1 MKSSNSLDI
10 NSFKSVASMI
20 YMSVVGVCVF
30 IIQPGVVQGFVS
42 ELGFTP
48 EQAGYAASAEL
59 WGLAITTVALTFL
72 ADKFDWHKIALLALL
87 TAVIGNIASTF
98 TTDSQTFIL
107 IRTLTGL
114 GLGAMISLPFAM
126 LGMTK
131 KMDFNFGLAL
141 VFILLYGALGLFLIP
156 WALGKIGLDGIF
168 MFIAFFCGIGL
179 LLIPNLPRGAHQASN
194 FNDSNP
200 SELGLQK
207 VLALAGVLLFNLG
220 IGAVWAYLFLVGLE
234 ANITE
239 QGVANVLTISQLLGM
254 LGAFLVVFLS
264 SRVKRGLPFAT
275 SILLCAIGVGFL
287 LFGVD
292 FLKFSIAV
300 YLFNFAWN
308 MVVPYIMAT
317 LSSFADNSKTVIR
330 GSCMQML
337 GVATGPYI
345 AAKIVGS
352 SATPAYDTVNLFA
365 VSMFIVALL
374 LLLPAIVAL
383 KDRD

>member
-10 NSFKSVASMI
+10 NSVKSVASMI
-20 YMSVVGVCVF
+20 YLSVVGVCVF
-30 IIQPGVVQGFVS
+30 IIQPGIVQGFVS
-42 ELGFTP
+42 ELGFSP

-59 WGLAITTVALTFL
+59 WGLAITTVLLTFL
-72 ADKFDWHKIALLALL
+72 SDRLDWRKITLVALLI
-87 TAVIGNIASTF
+87 AVLGNIASTL

-107 IRTLTGL
+107 VRTFTGL

-131 KMDFNFGLAL
+131 KMDFNFGMAL
-141 VFILLYGALGLFLIP
+141 VFILLYGAIGLFLFP
-156 WALGKIGLDGIF
+156 WALEKIGLDGIF
-168 MFIAFFCGIGL
+168 IFIAVFCGIGL
-179 LLIPNLPRGAHQASN
+179 LLIPNLPTGAHHATN
-194 FNDSNP
+194 FSDLNQ

-207 VLALAGVLLFNLG
+207 VLALAGVLAFNLG
-220 IGAVWAYLFLVGLE
+220 IGAVWSYLFLVGLE

-254 LGAFLVVFLS
+254 LGAFVVVFLS
-264 SRVKRGLPFAT
+264 SKVQRGVPFAT

-337 GVATGPYI
+337 GIATGPYI

-352 SATPAYDTVNLFA
+352 SATPVYDTVNLFS
-365 VSMFIVALL
+365 VSMFVLALL
-374 LLLPAIVAL
+374 LLLPAIIAL